1 MALNAKVGAVAS
13 LRGFVRQRV
22 NEVGLLVALL
32 ALILLLST
40 QSENFFTPRN
50 FSAILLDAALVGIVA
65 WAATLVIITG
75 EIDLSVGPAVAFWGV
90 TLADL
95 VTNFKVP
102 FGLAVAIVLVGGAAC
117 GALAGWLRARFDVP
131 TFISTLGL
139 WSAFRGLAYFFTGA
153 MPISIEMN
161 PFLSALVGR
170 VFGIPVPAI
179 LMFLLFFIFYFIT
192 NKTTFGRAV
201 FAVGGNPKAAEL
213 GGINVTFTRVA
224 VFAISGLMSAFL
236 GIMVAARLSSGSP
249 GAAQGLEFSVIAAV
263 VIGGTLLLGG
273 KGTMTGTLLGV
284 LFVTVIGNGLVLLGV
299 NSFLQDV
306 IRGGLIVGAVL
317 LNLIVA
323 RRSNNS
329 GVAKAK

>member
-1 MALNAKVGAVAS
+1 MKQENRAGRVVK
-13 LRGFVRQRV
+13 GFVRERI
-22 NEVGLLVALL
+22 NEVGLFVALL
-32 ALILLLST
+32 VLVFVLSS
-40 QSENFFTPRN
+40 QSENFLSRQN
-50 FSAILLDAALVGIVA
+50 FFAIFLDAAMVGMVA

-90 TLADL
+90 VLADL
-95 VTNFKVP
+95 VTNSQVP
-102 FGLAVAIVLVGGAAC
+102 FGLAVLMVLAGGALT
-117 GALAGWLRARFDVP
+117 GAGAGWLRARFDVP

-139 WSAFRGLAYFFTGA
+139 WSAFRGLAYFLTGA
-153 MPISIEMN
+153 MPISVEMN
-161 PFLSALVGR
+161 WFMTTLVGR
-170 VFGIPVPAI
+170 FFGIPVPAI
-179 LMFLLFFIFYFIT
+179 LMFALFFVFYFIT

-236 GIMVAARLSSGSP
+236 GIVIAARLSSGSP
-249 GAAQGLEFSVIAAV
+249 GAAQGLEFSAIAAV

-273 KGTMTGTLLGV
+273 KGSMTGTLLGV
-284 LFVTVIGNGLVLLGV
+284 LFVTIIGNGLVLLGV

-306 IRGGLIVGAVL
+306 IRGGLIVVAVL

-323 RRSNNS
+323 KRSNSSIALKSN
-329 GVAKAK
+329 

>member
-1 MALNAKVGAVAS
+1 MKLESSFFTAF
-13 LRGFVRQRV
+13 RGFIRQRV
-22 NEVGLLVALL
+22 NEVGLFVALL
-32 ALILLLST
+32 ALVFVLST
-40 QSENFFTPRN
+40 QSENFLTSRN
-50 FSAILLDAALVGIVA
+50 LYAIFLDAALVGMVA

-95 VTNFKVP
+95 VTNFKLP
-102 FGLAVAIVLVGGAAC
+102 FGIAMTIVLLGGAAS

-153 MPISIEMN
+153 MPIPLEMN
-161 PFLSALVGR
+161 WFLSSLVGR
-170 VFGIPVPAI
+170 VFEIPVPAI
-179 LMFLLFFIFYFIT
+179 LMFILFFVFYFLT

-201 FAVGGNPKAAEL
+201 FAVGGNPRAAEL
-213 GGINVTFTRVA
+213 GGINVTFTRVT

-236 GIMVAARLSSGSP
+236 GIVIAARLSSGSP

-306 IRGGLIVGAVL
+306 IRGGLIVAAVL

-323 RRSNNS
+323 RRS
-329 GVAKAK
+329 KAAQIK

>member
-1 MALNAKVGAVAS
+1 MSEEGRANGALRRF
-13 LRGFVRQRV
+13 LREHI

-32 ALILLLST
+32 TLVVVLST
-40 QSENFFTPRN
+40 QSENFFTSRN
-50 FSAILLDAALVGIVA
+50 LFAILLDAALVGIVA

-90 TLADL
+90 VLADM
-95 VTNFKVP
+95 VTNLNVP
-102 FGLAVAIVLVGGAAC
+102 FGLAVMIVLIGGAAS
-117 GALAGWLRARFDVP
+117 GALAGWLRARYDVP

-139 WSAFRGLAYFFTGA
+139 WSVFRGLAFFITDA
-153 MPISIEMN
+153 LPVPLEMN
-161 PFLSALVGR
+161 WFLSALVGR
-170 VFGIPVPAI
+170 VFEIPVPAI
-179 LMFLLFFIFYFIT
+179 LMIVLFLIFFFIT
-192 NKTTFGRAV
+192 SKTTFGRAV

-224 VFAISGLMSAFL
+224 VFSISGLMSAFL
-236 GIMVAARLSSGSP
+236 GIVIAARLSSGSP

-306 IRGGLIVGAVL
+306 IRGVLIVVAVL
-317 LNLIVA
+317 LNLVLA
-323 RRSNNS
+323 KRSRERS
-329 GVAKAK
+329 AVKTK

>member
-1 MALNAKVGAVAS
+1 
-13 LRGFVRQRV
+13 
-22 NEVGLLVALL
+22 VALL

-201 FAVGGNPKAAEL
+201 FAVGG
-213 GGINVTFTRVA
+213 INVTFTRVA

>member
-1 MALNAKVGAVAS
+1 MSQESRASGALKS
-13 LRGFVRQRV
+13 FLRERI

-32 ALILLLST
+32 SLVIVLSI
-40 QSENFFTPRN
+40 QSENFLTSRN
-50 FSAILLDAALVGIVA
+50 LFAILLDAALVGIVA

-90 TLADL
+90 VLADL
-95 VTNFKVP
+95 VTNFQVP
-102 FGLAVAIVLVGGAAC
+102 FGIAVMIVLIGGAGA

-139 WSAFRGLAYFFTGA
+139 WSAFRGLAYFLTGA
-153 MPISIEMN
+153 MPISLEMN
-161 PFLSALVGR
+161 GFLSVLVGR

-179 LMFLLFFIFYFIT
+179 LMFLLFLIFFFIT
-192 NKTTFGRAV
+192 SKTTFGRAV

-224 VFAISGLMSAFL
+224 VFSISGLLSAFL
-236 GIMVAARLSSGSP
+236 GIVIAARLSSGSP

-317 LNLIVA
+317 LNLV
-323 RRSNNS
+323 
-329 GVAKAK
+329 VAKRSRARVAVKSK